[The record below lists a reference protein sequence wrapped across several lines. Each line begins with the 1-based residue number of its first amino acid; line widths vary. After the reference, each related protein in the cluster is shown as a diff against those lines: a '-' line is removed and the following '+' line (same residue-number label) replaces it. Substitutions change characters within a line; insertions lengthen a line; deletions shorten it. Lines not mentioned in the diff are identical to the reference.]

1 MKEVK
6 NEVKQE
12 DVKTQEGSY
21 KSGSVQYIDSR
32 EVAEMVGKNHRDLL
46 RDIRRYCKQM
56 EEINQRNT
64 APDNFNQLKIEPSDF
79 FTESTYVDGKGEKRP
94 CYLITKKGCEFIA
107 QKLTGE
113 KGAKSAIAFI
123 NRFHEMGIK
132 QHENRNKRG
141 SVKYID
147 SREVATMVGKDHDK
161 LCRDIRRYTSHL
173 DDANFGEISIF
184 WIESTYKDTYGRK
197 QKSYLVTK
205 KGCEFIANKLT
216 GEKGS
221 VFTATYINRFHEMEE
236 ELVVGPGQGLAEE
249 MVDQILQFMEQ
260 QTELN
265 KKMVDM
271 IRTFSQV
278 QEKPLAE
285 ERPLNPFDP
294 GKGVLKER
302 METLNYLVDQV
313 AELCGLERNRLL
325 HYMYQALQE
334 NMKINLKSYRN
345 VYQTELND
353 DSISNFHLICMI
365 DRIYKKAV
373 EMNRDVIERK
383 KVFG

>member
-1 MKEVK
+1 MKEVR

-32 EVAEMVGKNHRDLL
+32 EVA
-46 RDIRRYCKQM
+46 
-56 EEINQRNT
+56 
-64 APDNFNQLKIEPSDF
+64 
-79 FTESTYVDGKGEKRP
+79 
-94 CYLITKKGCEFIA
+94 
-107 QKLTGE
+107 
-113 KGAKSAIAFI
+113 
-123 NRFHEMGIK
+123 
-132 QHENRNKRG
+132 
-141 SVKYID
+141 
-147 SREVATMVGKDHDK
+147 TMVGKDHDK
-161 LCRDIRRYTSHL
+161 LCRDIRRYTSQL
-173 DDANFGEISIF
+173 DAANFGEISIF
-184 WIESTYKDTYGRK
+184 WVESTYKDTYGRK

-216 GEKGS
+216 GEKGTKFAIAFINHFHETDIKQHENCNKRGS
-221 VFTATYINRFHEMEE
+221 VKYIDSREVAEMVSKQHKNLLADINKYAKELTKLNFQLSDFFVGSSYKVEGQSRKYPCYLVTKKGCEFIAHKLTGIKGTEFTATYINRFHEMEE
-236 ELVVGPGQGLAEE
+236 ELAVGPGQGLTEE

-265 KKMVDM
+265 KKMVDT

-278 QEKPLAE
+278 QEKPLVE
-285 ERPLNPFDP
+285 GRPLNPFDP

-302 METLNYLVDQV
+302 MDTLNYLVDQV